1 MAKKMRVGV
10 KKNGMFVYSLTEV
23 VSVESTGGAGYAFER
38 QIQTLLAVLMLCEGE
53 LAFAQGRKIA
63 KIQFQVRRKG
73 YNLDDIRLE
82 LVDAAG
88 SVSQV
93 LVQAKRTVAFKKSC
107 RDFTDTI
114 QAAWLDYHAGLR
126 FNCDTDRL
134 VLATGPL
141 RDKDR
146 GVLDWLLERSRKNEA
161 ASLVAEIR
169 AGAGISEDRRDFYC
183 FICEIV
189 RLQDERATDEE
200 IVAFL
205 SHLYVFTPDTV
216 YGDGL
221 LASFA
226 VSLIKKH
233 FPVADADRTFRALE
247 SIVGRYNA
255 AGGDLTKEKLQGELR
270 FSDLRAEMIADAA
283 RSPLPQSV
291 LNLAAKAVSGAGLRM
306 DHQALLSLVGTWNDS
321 LPKDRR
327 IVCECLGVNEDAL
340 DDLVQSLAQSGPPLI
355 VVEHGVVRVKRR
367 REIWRGTAHAVTSVE
382 LMRFSDVVVRQ
393 LSQVDKV
400 LDTDPDERFMVG
412 RAAHGI
418 DASNLLREGLAQGL
432 ALFAADDGYCKQAPL
447 DSRLAM
453 PITVVRKILTGRD
466 WRIWATLDD
475 LLPLL
480 AEAAPEEYM
489 ANVRRFVRRR
499 VGGMKILYGQE
510 RRGLF
515 GRTYILGLLNS
526 LALLAWFPD
535 RLAESLMC
543 LADLA
548 KMDPDGQWH
557 PRPIDLFQKAL
568 HPFAPHTWATA
579 KKRVEV
585 FSALLRRM
593 DKRVAWDAVTSML
606 PDGFFSYMKESS
618 GPLYRGEGKSTEVG
632 KNLDEKEVAWQFEQY
647 SSLAISLAGVDSGR
661 LIKIENVALRHWRNN
676 PFDMFVEH
684 LRTVRRR
691 LKVEDRYNV
700 WRSLRRSLDLVRLQ
714 DETKKNVNWNNP
726 RLKAYLSLEKE
737 YEPNDVRFSAL
748 YLFSWD
754 DMRQHQKT
762 TDGER
767 TRALHDVFQRYGID
781 AVIDLAAKADRSVMV
796 GQILGTVGD
805 AEIDRLLLPGR
816 LISDVVSVQS
826 LVSGYVVGRFSIA
839 GWQWLESMMDPSWT
853 DEQIGSLLAMLSFG
867 RDTWMRVST
876 LLKGRE
882 IHYWRRIRCPYVESE
897 DDLAMAVDGLLS
909 AGSGYAA
916 LDLIGYHLTVE
927 HNIPTEI
934 ILNVLQA
941 FVDNKVTDA
950 QTSMSYYNLGM
961 AIKAVQ
967 GDANVSMTVKARIE
981 WQFIDSVD
989 WVGEEGFRPV
999 AMEAELASNPEFFC
1013 EALTITMSR
1022 TCFAL
1027 LVVIA
1032 SGCPVRDLH
1041 ERLKLLHASKS
1052 KIRCDWLDTFRE
1064 GSRFNEHSEKDD
1076 LFKTMSDLRKHLVS
1090 EGFLAVESLVPKRDK
1105 PITFPM
1111 SRIRWRGK
1119 ENLVDICGCPILTD
1133 EQPAMI
1139 SYAASKA

>member
-1 MAKKMRVGV
+1 
-10 KKNGMFVYSLTEV
+10 
-23 VSVESTGGAGYAFER
+23 
-38 QIQTLLAVLMLCEGE
+38 
-53 LAFAQGRKIA
+53 
-63 KIQFQVRRKG
+63 
-73 YNLDDIRLE
+73 
-82 LVDAAG
+82 
-88 SVSQV
+88 
-93 LVQAKRTVAFKKSC
+93 
-107 RDFTDTI
+107 
-114 QAAWLDYHAGLR
+114 
-126 FNCDTDRL
+126 
-134 VLATGPL
+134 
-141 RDKDR
+141 
-146 GVLDWLLERSRKNEA
+146 
-161 ASLVAEIR
+161 
-169 AGAGISEDRRDFYC
+169 
-183 FICEIV
+183 
-189 RLQDERATDEE
+189 
-200 IVAFL
+200 
-205 SHLYVFTPDTV
+205 
-216 YGDGL
+216 
-221 LASFA
+221 
-226 VSLIKKH
+226 
-233 FPVADADRTFRALE
+233 
-247 SIVGRYNA
+247 
-255 AGGDLTKEKLQGELR
+255 
-270 FSDLRAEMIADAA
+270 MIADAA

-568 HPFAPHTWATA
+568 HPLAPHTWATA

-647 SSLAISLAGVDSGR
+647 SSLAISLAGVDSG
-661 LIKIENVALRHWRNN
+661 LFYKIGHG
-676 PFDMFVEH
+676 H
-684 LRTVRRR
+684 
-691 LKVEDRYNV
+691 
-700 WRSLRRSLDLVRLQ
+700 
-714 DETKKNVNWNNP
+714 
-726 RLKAYLSLEKE
+726 
-737 YEPNDVRFSAL
+737 
-748 YLFSWD
+748 
-754 DMRQHQKT
+754 
-762 TDGER
+762 DGPSCW
-767 TRALHDVFQRYGID
+767 I
-781 AVIDLAAKADRSVMV
+781 AA
-796 GQILGTVGD
+796 
-805 AEIDRLLLPGR
+805 
-816 LISDVVSVQS
+816 
-826 LVSGYVVGRFSIA
+826 
-839 GWQWLESMMDPSWT
+839 
-853 DEQIGSLLAMLSFG
+853 
-867 RDTWMRVST
+867 
-876 LLKGRE
+876 
-882 IHYWRRIRCPYVESE
+882 
-897 DDLAMAVDGLLS
+897 
-909 AGSGYAA
+909 
-916 LDLIGYHLTVE
+916 
-927 HNIPTEI
+927 
-934 ILNVLQA
+934 
-941 FVDNKVTDA
+941 
-950 QTSMSYYNLGM
+950 
-961 AIKAVQ
+961 
-967 GDANVSMTVKARIE
+967 
-981 WQFIDSVD
+981 
-989 WVGEEGFRPV
+989 
-999 AMEAELASNPEFFC
+999 
-1013 EALTITMSR
+1013 
-1022 TCFAL
+1022 
-1027 LVVIA
+1027 
-1032 SGCPVRDLH
+1032 
-1041 ERLKLLHASKS
+1041 
-1052 KIRCDWLDTFRE
+1052 
-1064 GSRFNEHSEKDD
+1064 
-1076 LFKTMSDLRKHLVS
+1076 
-1090 EGFLAVESLVPKRDK
+1090 
-1105 PITFPM
+1105 
-1111 SRIRWRGK
+1111 
-1119 ENLVDICGCPILTD
+1119 
-1133 EQPAMI
+1133 
-1139 SYAASKA
+1139 